1 METYLTKVMSR
12 LRQYVDERAAA
23 MPQRTP
29 SQERQVLPTASGAG
43 GVRQESYTFTDGELG
58 IAPGQQELNRA
69 TAADSDAQTSFLMK
83 LAQQRSV
90 QGSNGSNAAG
100 PRSSVQGSSGLIA
113 AGPRSSVQGSS
124 GEVPVVDKSN
134 PLGSLA
140 KILGPSP
147 QERAAEEE
155 RARQQKAKMQGWAG
169 LFNGLRHLGNLYYTT
184 RGAVPQQ
191 YKTDP
196 AALIEQNYQAE
207 RERLARQRAE
217 QRQYY
222 TDLWN
227 IERQAESDKRKDE
240 LHQAQL
246 DYYGTRD
253 ETARMRAENER
264 LKAEAQARQTEA
276 RTKNIETKTRQME
289 ELHPLQKRKL
299 EAVIKN
305 TLHNAN
311 RPYSTGRGGGRSSG
325 NSDPYVEL
333 ATLLNDQPDVIGPI
347 LQQEGIGM
355 YDAETKEF
363 RFMKNATKGMVTT
376 ANRRARGNATAA
388 VPQRKPSQSGQGKRG
403 KIATGVNWNKK

>member
-1 METYLTKVMSR
+1 MAR
-12 LRQYVDERAAA
+12 LRRYVEDKAAVRL
-23 MPQRTP
+23 Q
-29 SQERQVLPTASGAG
+29 PT
-43 GVRQESYTFTDGELG
+43 TITDGELG
-58 IAPGQQELNRA
+58 IAPGQQELNQS
-69 TAADSDAQTSFLMK
+69 TTADSEAQTAFLMR
-83 LAQQRSV
+83 LAQQRQGQSPSG
-90 QGSNGSNAAG
+90 GSNGSMAFGGSNGSSDANGSMAFG
-100 PRSSVQGSSGLIA
+100 RSSGSKV
-113 AGPRSSVQGSS
+113 SS
-124 GEVPVVDKSN
+124 PVVDRSN

-147 QERAAEEE
+147 EERAAEEE
-155 RARQQKAKMQGWAG
+155 RARQQKVKMQGWAG

-184 RGAVPQQ
+184 YGAVPQQ
-191 YKTDP
+191 YRTDP
-196 AALIEQNYQAE
+196 TSMIEQNYQAE

-227 IERQAESDKRKDE
+227 IDRQADSDKRKDE

-246 DYYGTRD
+246 DWYGTRD
-253 ETARMRAENER
+253 EVARMKAENDK

-289 ELHPLQKRKL
+289 DLHPLQKRKL

-311 RPYSTGRGGGRSSG
+311 RPYSSGRGSGRGSG
-325 NSDPYVEL
+325 SSDPYVEL

-355 YDAETKEF
+355 YDAKTKEF
-363 RFMKNATKGMVTT
+363 QFTKNATKGMVTT
-376 ANRRARGNATAA
+376 ANRRARGNVAAA
-388 VPQRKPSQSGQGKRG
+388 VPQRTPSQNRATRG
-403 KIATGVNWNKK
+403 KGGKITTGVNWNKKK